1 MRRTRDID
9 LKSLG
14 KAHHR
19 LIYNECVLVRR
30 GTARHIDVDFVD
42 KGLKVEAPVHGH
54 NTFRIID
61 HTNTAFGQNI
71 GP

>member
-1 MRRTRDID
+1 MCRASDFD

-19 LIYNECVLVRR
+19 LIYNECILVRR
-30 GTARHIDVDFVD
+30 STARHTNVDVVD
-42 KGLKVEAPVHGH
+42 EGLKVEASVHGH

-61 HTNTAFGQNI
+61 HTNTAFGQNS